1 MDIMTFEFSKEWEKS
16 NHDKYLR
23 CVNVLFPVYKALSA
37 KELIKNLPANEKEK
51 IYKDYYV
58 TSYTLMTAQYTQ
70 QKLFPENTESMIW
83 THVWVTYYDYIFQHL
98 GYKFCKK
105 ILDDLYKKLKDK
117 KVKSIYVKAR
127 EDACEDLDNIK
138 KDVPNK
144 LFFLKRLELQFIK
157 YIK

>member
-1 MDIMTFEFSKEWEKS
+1 MSD
-16 NHDKYLR
+16 
-23 CVNVLFPVYKALSA
+23 A
-37 KELIKNLPANEKEK
+37 EKEK

-70 QKLFPENTESMIW
+70 NKLFPENTEPMIW
-83 THVWVTYYDYIFQHL
+83 THVWVTYYDYIFHHL

-117 KVKSIYVKAR
+117 KVKSIYEKAR
-127 EDACEDLDNIK
+127 GDAIEDLDNIK
-138 KDVPNK
+138 KDEPNK
-144 LFFLKRLELQFIK
+144 LLFLKRLELQLAK